1 MSAQNKWRKMRKGT
15 IACIALAASVS
26 MVVGAGAAGA
36 QANTAPANP
45 LASIAASL
53 DPQTKTVLGDV
64 MAEAMDPML
73 GALRN
78 STSQV
83 GVDTV
88 DTEAGEETSVTWRVD
103 TGSLAESL
111 GGEVSTDKELAMI
124 AMPRGVVSSGDVTVT
139 RVSVDDSGQEIRK
152 EIPVSDMGSVE
163 EGVRGAVL
171 GPVATVHEMTSPE
184 AVTIYGHILREL
196 ARGGTLE
203 SLAPLA
209 GDLAAAAGVEV
220 PEVVD
225 PAAMTRGQAEA
236 MVPQLMAM
244 QNVLTGENPL
254 DVLLGDTSVPTVEHA
269 NLMVDVTPGD
279 VLEIKTTGDAKI
291 VDQKVTALLPHS
303 MIAGANS
310 MINAAATQASN
321 AATAPQ
327 LPVIPGLP
335 QVSDLQALLT
345 PSSNKTANAVAGSV
359 GAPDEFVFQTYSGP
373 VGGTGFVQTQLPTGA
388 LDPSMFM
395 DILGPL
401 LSEDMLGSV
410 FGTLESVLGNEAALG
425 DIFGAISG
433 EGSDIAPGQLA
444 TSLLAVISELATGII
459 PALSEAIT
467 EMDPSKLTDFI
478 NEVISQGG
486 LDTEI
491 PGITDPLDPDD
502 TTGGTDT
509 DGTDTDTDTDGTGTD
524 TDTDGTGTEA
534 SDDIGDKISVNEAFE
549 IYDLVAA
556 KIDERGSS
564 TGSTSQNK
572 QVSNTTTSE
581 DSDGTD
587 PDPEGASSPD
597 RSETSGSSSS
607 DDDYGSSSSSSDD
620 GYGSSGSSSQESANY
635 NTAAQESLP
644 VTGASAYTAYYAA
657 GGLLLLVVSATAY
670 FGGFGR
676 IKNWVGRSK

>member
-26 MVVGAGAAGA
+26 MVAGAGAAGA
-36 QANTAPANP
+36 QANMAPANP

-64 MAEAMDPML
+64 MAQAMDPML

-83 GVDTV
+83 DVDTV

-139 RVSVDDSGQEIRK
+139 RVSADDSGQEIRT
-152 EIPVSDMGSVE
+152 EISVSDMGSVK
-163 EGVRGAVL
+163 EGVSGAVL

-269 NLMVDVTPGD
+269 NLMVDVAPGD

-310 MINAAATQASN
+310 TINAAATQASN
-321 AATAPQ
+321 AATAPQLPQ

-373 VGGTGFVQTQLPTGA
+373 VGGTGFAQTQLPTGA

-401 LSEDMLGSV
+401 LSADMLESV
-410 FGTLESVLGNEAALG
+410 FGALENVLGNEAALG

-433 EGSDIAPGQLA
+433 EGGDIAPGQLA
-444 TSLLAVISELATGII
+444 TSLLAVISKLATGII

-491 PGITDPLDPDD
+491 PGITNPLDPDD

-509 DGTDTDTDTDGTGTD
+509 DGTGTD
-524 TDTDGTGTEA
+524 TAGDGTGTGTEA

-607 DDDYGSSSSSSDD
+607 DDDYGSSS
-620 GYGSSGSSSQESANY
+620 QESANY

>member
-26 MVVGAGAAGA
+26 MVAGAGAAGA
-36 QANTAPANP
+36 QANMAPANP

-64 MAEAMDPML
+64 MAQAMDPML

-83 GVDTV
+83 DVDTV

-139 RVSVDDSGQEIRK
+139 RVSADDSGQEIRT
-152 EIPVSDMGSVE
+152 EIPVSDMGSVK
-163 EGVRGAVL
+163 EGVSGAVL

-269 NLMVDVTPGD
+269 NLMVDVAPGD

-310 MINAAATQASN
+310 TINAAATQASN
-321 AATAPQ
+321 AAGAATAPQ

-401 LSEDMLGSV
+401 FSEDMLGSV
-410 FGTLESVLGNEAALG
+410 FDTLEAVLGNDAALG

-444 TSLLAVISELATGII
+444 TSLLAVISKLATGII

-491 PGITDPLDPDD
+491 PGITNPLDPDD

-509 DGTDTDTDTDGTGTD
+509 DGTGTDTDGDGTDTDGTGT
-524 TDTDGTGTEA
+524 GTGTEA

-607 DDDYGSSSSSSDD
+607 DDDYGSSS
-620 GYGSSGSSSQESANY
+620 QESANY

>member
-26 MVVGAGAAGA
+26 MVAGAGAAGA
-36 QANTAPANP
+36 QANMAPANP

-64 MAEAMDPML
+64 MAQAMDPML

-83 GVDTV
+83 DVDTV

-139 RVSVDDSGQEIRK
+139 RVSADDSGQEIRT
-152 EIPVSDMGSVE
+152 EIPVSDMGSVK

-269 NLMVDVTPGD
+269 NLMVDVAPGD

-310 MINAAATQASN
+310 TINAAATQASN
-321 AATAPQ
+321 AATAPQLPQ

-401 LSEDMLGSV
+401 FSEDMLGSV
-410 FGTLESVLGNEAALG
+410 FDTLEAVLGNDAALG

-509 DGTDTDTDTDGTGTD
+509 DGTGTDTDGTGT
-524 TDTDGTGTEA
+524 GTGTEA

-607 DDDYGSSSSSSDD
+607 DDDYGSSS
-620 GYGSSGSSSQESANY
+620 QESANY

>member
-26 MVVGAGAAGA
+26 MVAGAGAAGA
-36 QANTAPANP
+36 QANMAPANP

-64 MAEAMDPML
+64 MAQAMDPML

-83 GVDTV
+83 DVDTV

-139 RVSVDDSGQEIRK
+139 RVSADDSGQEIRT
-152 EIPVSDMGSVE
+152 EIPVSDMGSVK
-163 EGVRGAVL
+163 EGVSGAVL

-269 NLMVDVTPGD
+269 NLMVDVAPGD

-310 MINAAATQASN
+310 TINAAATQASN
-321 AATAPQ
+321 AAGAATAPQ

-401 LSEDMLGSV
+401 LSEGMLESV

-433 EGSDIAPGQLA
+433 EGGDIAPGQLA
-444 TSLLAVISELATGII
+444 TSLLAVISKLATGII

-491 PGITDPLDPDD
+491 PGITNPLDPDD

-509 DGTDTDTDTDGTGTD
+509 DGTGTDTDGTGT
-524 TDTDGTGTEA
+524 GTGTEA

-607 DDDYGSSSSSSDD
+607 DDDYGSSS
-620 GYGSSGSSSQESANY
+620 QESANY

-644 VTGASAYTAYYAA
+644 VTGASAYTAYYAV

>member
-26 MVVGAGAAGA
+26 MVAGAGAAGA
-36 QANTAPANP
+36 QANMAPANP

-64 MAEAMDPML
+64 MAQAMDPML

-83 GVDTV
+83 DVDTV

-139 RVSVDDSGQEIRK
+139 RVSADDSGQEIRT
-152 EIPVSDMGSVE
+152 EIPVSDMGSVK

-269 NLMVDVTPGD
+269 NLMVDVAPGD

-310 MINAAATQASN
+310 TINAAATQASN
-321 AATAPQ
+321 AATAPQLPQ

-373 VGGTGFVQTQLPTGA
+373 VGGTGFAQTQLPTGA

-401 LSEDMLGSV
+401 LSEGMLESV
-410 FGTLESVLGNEAALG
+410 FGTLESVLGNDAALG

-433 EGSDIAPGQLA
+433 EGGDIAPGQLA

-491 PGITDPLDPDD
+491 PGITNPLDPDD

-509 DGTDTDTDTDGTGTD
+509 DGTGTDTDGTGT
-524 TDTDGTGTEA
+524 GTGTEA

-607 DDDYGSSSSSSDD
+607 DDDYGSSS
-620 GYGSSGSSSQESANY
+620 QESANY

>member
-53 DPQTKTVLGDV
+53 DPQTKTALGDV

-139 RVSVDDSGQEIRK
+139 RVSVDDSGQEVRT

-310 MINAAATQASN
+310 TINAAATQASN
-321 AATAPQ
+321 AAGAATAPQLPQ

-401 LSEDMLGSV
+401 LSEDMLKSV
-410 FGTLESVLGNEAALG
+410 FGALENVLGNEAALG

-433 EGSDIAPGQLA
+433 EGGDIAPGQLA

-491 PGITDPLDPDD
+491 PGITNPPDSDD

-509 DGTDTDTDTDGTGTD
+509 DGTGTGTD
-524 TDTDGTGTEA
+524 GTDGTGTEA

-572 QVSNTTTSE
+572 QVSNTTTRE

-597 RSETSGSSSS
+597 RSETSESSSS
-607 DDDYGSSSSSSDD
+607 YDDY
-620 GYGSSGSSSQESANY
+620 GSSSQESANY

-657 GGLLLLVVSATAY
+657 GGLLLLVVSAAAY

>member
-26 MVVGAGAAGA
+26 MVAGAGAAGA
-36 QANTAPANP
+36 QANMAPANP

-64 MAEAMDPML
+64 MAQAMDPML

-139 RVSVDDSGQEIRK
+139 RVSADDSGQEIRT
-152 EIPVSDMGSVE
+152 EIPVSDMGSVK
-163 EGVRGAVL
+163 EGVSGAVL

-269 NLMVDVTPGD
+269 NLMVDVAPGD

-310 MINAAATQASN
+310 TINAAATQASN
-321 AATAPQ
+321 AAGAATAPQLPQ

-373 VGGTGFVQTQLPTGA
+373 VGGTGFAQTQLPTGA

-401 LSEDMLGSV
+401 LSADMLESV
-410 FGTLESVLGNEAALG
+410 FGALENVLGNEAALG

-433 EGSDIAPGQLA
+433 EGGDIAPGQLA

-491 PGITDPLDPDD
+491 PGITNPLDPDD

-509 DGTDTDTDTDGTGTD
+509 DGTGTD
-524 TDTDGTGTEA
+524 TAGDGTGTGTEA

-607 DDDYGSSSSSSDD
+607 DDDYGSSS
-620 GYGSSGSSSQESANY
+620 QESANY

>member
-26 MVVGAGAAGA
+26 MVAGAGAAGA
-36 QANTAPANP
+36 QANMAPANP

-64 MAEAMDPML
+64 MAQAMDPML

-83 GVDTV
+83 DVDTV

-139 RVSVDDSGQEIRK
+139 RVSADDSGQEIRT
-152 EIPVSDMGSVE
+152 EIPVSDMGSVK
-163 EGVRGAVL
+163 EGVSGAVL

-269 NLMVDVTPGD
+269 NLMVDVAPGD

-310 MINAAATQASN
+310 TINAAATQASN
-321 AATAPQ
+321 AATAPQLPQ

-373 VGGTGFVQTQLPTGA
+373 VGGTGFAQTQLPTGA

-401 LSEDMLGSV
+401 LSADMLESV
-410 FGTLESVLGNEAALG
+410 FGALENVLGNEAALG

-433 EGSDIAPGQLA
+433 EGGDIAPGQLA
-444 TSLLAVISELATGII
+444 TSLLAVISKLATGII

-491 PGITDPLDPDD
+491 PGITNPLDPDD

-509 DGTDTDTDTDGTGTD
+509 DGTGTDTDG
-524 TDTDGTGTEA
+524 DGTGTGGTGTGTGTEV

-607 DDDYGSSSSSSDD
+607 DDDYGSSS
-620 GYGSSGSSSQESANY
+620 QESANY

>member
-26 MVVGAGAAGA
+26 MVAGAGAAGA
-36 QANTAPANP
+36 QANMAPANP

-64 MAEAMDPML
+64 MAQAMDPML

-83 GVDTV
+83 DVDTV

-139 RVSVDDSGQEIRK
+139 RVSADDSGQEIRT
-152 EIPVSDMGSVE
+152 EIPVSDMGSVK
-163 EGVRGAVL
+163 EGVSGAVL

-269 NLMVDVTPGD
+269 NLMVDVAPGD

-310 MINAAATQASN
+310 TINAAATQASN
-321 AATAPQ
+321 AAGAATAPQ

-401 LSEDMLGSV
+401 FSEDMLGSV
-410 FGTLESVLGNEAALG
+410 FDTLEAVLGNDAALG

-433 EGSDIAPGQLA
+433 EGGDIAPGQLA
-444 TSLLAVISELATGII
+444 TSLLAVISKLATGII

-491 PGITDPLDPDD
+491 PGITNPLDPDD

-509 DGTDTDTDTDGTGTD
+509 DGTGTDTDGTGT
-524 TDTDGTGTEA
+524 GTGTEA

-607 DDDYGSSSSSSDD
+607 DDDYGSSS
-620 GYGSSGSSSQESANY
+620 QESANY

>member
-26 MVVGAGAAGA
+26 MVAGAGAAGA
-36 QANTAPANP
+36 QANMASANP
-45 LASIAASL
+45 LASMAASL

-64 MAEAMDPML
+64 MAQAMDPML

-139 RVSVDDSGQEIRK
+139 RVSVDDSGQEIRT

-269 NLMVDVTPGD
+269 NLMVDVAPGD

-321 AATAPQ
+321 EAGAATAPQLPQ

-401 LSEDMLGSV
+401 LSADTLDSV
-410 FGTLESVLGNEAALG
+410 FGALEGVLGNEAALG

-433 EGSDIAPGQLA
+433 EGGDIAPGQLA
-444 TSLLAVISELATGII
+444 TSLLTVISELATGII

-467 EMDPSKLTDFI
+467 ERDPSKLTDFI

-491 PGITDPLDPDD
+491 PGITDTDGTGTN
-502 TTGGTDT
+502 TTGGT
-509 DGTDTDTDTDGTGTD
+509 GTDGTGTD
-524 TDTDGTGTEA
+524 TTGGGTGTGTDGTGTEA

-549 IYDLVAA
+549 IYDLVAT

-572 QVSNTTTSE
+572 QVSDTTTRG

-597 RSETSGSSSS
+597 RSETSESSY
-607 DDDYGSSSSSSDD
+607 DDYGSSD
-620 GYGSSGSSSQESANY
+620 YSSQESANY

-657 GGLLLLVVSATAY
+657 GGLLLLVVSAAAY

>member
-26 MVVGAGAAGA
+26 MVAGAGAAGA
-36 QANTAPANP
+36 QANMAPANP

-64 MAEAMDPML
+64 MAQAMDPML

-83 GVDTV
+83 DVDTV

-139 RVSVDDSGQEIRK
+139 RVSADDSGQEIRT
-152 EIPVSDMGSVE
+152 EIPVSDMGSVK
-163 EGVRGAVL
+163 EGVSGAVL

-269 NLMVDVTPGD
+269 NLMVDVAPGD

-310 MINAAATQASN
+310 TINAAATQASN
-321 AATAPQ
+321 AAGAATAPQLPQ

-373 VGGTGFVQTQLPTGA
+373 VGGTGFAQTQLPTGA

-410 FGTLESVLGNEAALG
+410 FDALENVLGNEAALG

-433 EGSDIAPGQLA
+433 EGGDIAPGQLA

-491 PGITDPLDPDD
+491 PGITNPLDPDD

-509 DGTDTDTDTDGTGTD
+509 DGTGTDTDGDGTGTG
-524 TDTDGTGTEA
+524 TDGTGTEV

-572 QVSNTTTSE
+572 QVSNTTTRE
-581 DSDGTD
+581 GSDGTD

-607 DDDYGSSSSSSDD
+607 DDD
-620 GYGSSGSSSQESANY
+620 YGSSGSSSQESANY

>member
-26 MVVGAGAAGA
+26 MVAGAGAAGA
-36 QANTAPANP
+36 QANMAPANP

-64 MAEAMDPML
+64 MAQAMDPML

-83 GVDTV
+83 DVDTV

-139 RVSVDDSGQEIRK
+139 RVSADDSGQEIRT
-152 EIPVSDMGSVE
+152 EIPVSDMGSVK

-269 NLMVDVTPGD
+269 NLMVDVAPGD

-310 MINAAATQASN
+310 TINAAATQASN
-321 AATAPQ
+321 AAGAATAPQ

-373 VGGTGFVQTQLPTGA
+373 VGGTGFAQTQLPTGA

-410 FGTLESVLGNEAALG
+410 FGALENVLGNEAALG

-433 EGSDIAPGQLA
+433 EGGDIAPGQLA
-444 TSLLAVISELATGII
+444 TSLLAVISKLATGII

-491 PGITDPLDPDD
+491 PGITNPLDPDD

-509 DGTDTDTDTDGTGTD
+509 DGTGTDTDGDGTDTDGTGT
-524 TDTDGTGTEA
+524 GTGTEA

-607 DDDYGSSSSSSDD
+607 DDDYGSSS
-620 GYGSSGSSSQESANY
+620 QESANY

-644 VTGASAYTAYYAA
+644 VTGASAYTAYYAV

>member
-26 MVVGAGAAGA
+26 MVAGAGAAGA
-36 QANTAPANP
+36 QANMAPANP

-64 MAEAMDPML
+64 MAQAMDPML

-88 DTEAGEETSVTWRVD
+88 DTEAGEETSVTWHVD

-111 GGEVSTDKELAMI
+111 GGEVSADKELAMI

-139 RVSVDDSGQEIRK
+139 RVSVDDSGQEIRT

-310 MINAAATQASN
+310 TINAAATQASN
-321 AATAPQ
+321 AATAPQLPQ

-373 VGGTGFVQTQLPTGA
+373 VGGTGFAQTQLPTGA

-410 FGTLESVLGNEAALG
+410 FGALENVLGNEAALG

-433 EGSDIAPGQLA
+433 EGGDIAPGQLA

-502 TTGGTDT
+502 TDGTGTDT
-509 DGTDTDTDTDGTGTD
+509 DGTG

-607 DDDYGSSSSSSDD
+607 DDDYGSS
-620 GYGSSGSSSQESANY
+620 GSSSQESANY

>member
-26 MVVGAGAAGA
+26 MVAGACAAGA
-36 QANTAPANP
+36 QANMAPANP

-64 MAEAMDPML
+64 MAQAMDPML

-139 RVSVDDSGQEIRK
+139 RVSADDSGQEIRT

-269 NLMVDVTPGD
+269 NLMVDVAPGD
-279 VLEIKTTGDAKI
+279 VLEIKTTGDAEI

-321 AATAPQ
+321 AATAPQLPQ

-401 LSEDMLGSV
+401 LSEGMLESV
-410 FGTLESVLGNEAALG
+410 FGTLESVLGNDAALG

-433 EGSDIAPGQLA
+433 EGGDIAPGQLA

-491 PGITDPLDPDD
+491 PGITNPPDSDD

-509 DGTDTDTDTDGTGTD
+509 DGTGTGTD
-524 TDTDGTGTEA
+524 GTDGTGTEA

-572 QVSNTTTSE
+572 QVSNTTTRE

-597 RSETSGSSSS
+597 RSETSESSSS
-607 DDDYGSSSSSSDD
+607 YDDY
-620 GYGSSGSSSQESANY
+620 GSSSQESANY

-657 GGLLLLVVSATAY
+657 GGLLLLVVSAAAY

>member
-26 MVVGAGAAGA
+26 MVAGAGAAGA
-36 QANTAPANP
+36 QANMAPANP

-64 MAEAMDPML
+64 MAQAMDPML

-139 RVSVDDSGQEIRK
+139 RVSADDSGQEIRT
-152 EIPVSDMGSVE
+152 EIPVSDMGSVK
-163 EGVRGAVL
+163 EGVSGAVL

-269 NLMVDVTPGD
+269 NLMVDVAPGD

-310 MINAAATQASN
+310 TINAAATQASN
-321 AATAPQ
+321 AAGAATAPQLPQ

-373 VGGTGFVQTQLPTGA
+373 VGGTGFAQTQLPTGA

-401 LSEDMLGSV
+401 LSADMLESV
-410 FGTLESVLGNEAALG
+410 FGALENVLGNEAALG

-433 EGSDIAPGQLA
+433 EGGDIAPGQLA

-491 PGITDPLDPDD
+491 PGITNPLDPDD

-509 DGTDTDTDTDGTGTD
+509 DGTGTDTDGDGTGTG
-524 TDTDGTGTEA
+524 TDGTGTEV

-607 DDDYGSSSSSSDD
+607 DDDYGSSS
-620 GYGSSGSSSQESANY
+620 QESANY

>member
-1 MSAQNKWRKMRKGT
+1 MSAQNKWHKMRKGT

-26 MVVGAGAAGA
+26 MVAGAGAAGA
-36 QANTAPANP
+36 QANMAPANP

-53 DPQTKTVLGDV
+53 DPQTKTILGDV
-64 MAEAMDPML
+64 MAQAMDPML

-111 GGEVSTDKELAMI
+111 GGEVSNDKELAMI

-139 RVSVDDSGQEIRK
+139 RVSVDDSGQEIRT

-163 EGVRGAVL
+163 EGARGAVL

-269 NLMVDVTPGD
+269 NLMVDVAPGD

-310 MINAAATQASN
+310 TINAAATQASN
-321 AATAPQ
+321 AAGAATAPQLPQ

-401 LSEDMLGSV
+401 LSADMLNSV
-410 FGTLESVLGNEAALG
+410 FGALEGVLGNEAALG

-433 EGSDIAPGQLA
+433 EGGDIAPGQLA

-467 EMDPSKLTDFI
+467 TMDPSKLTDFI

-491 PGITDPLDPDD
+491 PGITNPLDPDD
-502 TTGGTDT
+502 TTGGT
-509 DGTDTDTDTDGTGTD
+509 GTDGTGTD
-524 TDTDGTGTEA
+524 TTGGGTGTGTDGTGTEA

-572 QVSNTTTSE
+572 QVSNTATRE
-581 DSDGTD
+581 GSDGTD

-597 RSETSGSSSS
+597 RSGTS
-607 DDDYGSSSSSSDD
+607 GSSSSSSDD

-644 VTGASAYTAYYAA
+644 ITGASAYTAYYAA
-657 GGLLLLVVSATAY
+657 GGLLLLVVSAAAY

>member
-26 MVVGAGAAGA
+26 MVAGAGAAGA
-36 QANTAPANP
+36 QANMAPANP

-64 MAEAMDPML
+64 MAQAMDPML

-83 GVDTV
+83 DVDTV

-139 RVSVDDSGQEIRK
+139 RVSADDSGQEIRT
-152 EIPVSDMGSVE
+152 EIPVSDMGSVK

-269 NLMVDVTPGD
+269 NLMVDVAPGD

-310 MINAAATQASN
+310 TINAAATQASN
-321 AATAPQ
+321 AATAPQLPQ

-373 VGGTGFVQTQLPTGA
+373 VGGTGFAQTQLPTGA

-401 LSEDMLGSV
+401 FSEDMLGSV
-410 FGTLESVLGNEAALG
+410 FDTLEAVLGNDAALG

-433 EGSDIAPGQLA
+433 EGGDIAPGQLA

-509 DGTDTDTDTDGTGTD
+509 DGTGTDTDGTGT
-524 TDTDGTGTEA
+524 GTGTEA

-572 QVSNTTTSE
+572 QVSNTTTRE
-581 DSDGTD
+581 GSDGTD

-607 DDDYGSSSSSSDD
+607 DDD
-620 GYGSSGSSSQESANY
+620 YGSSGSSSQESANY